1 MSKSKHAAVK
11 RRRLRSFNRHVRW
24 QKVNQTHSSAP
35 PPCTHKHTLANTW
48 KTAAVHFHTESKQPF
63 CLEPPSGS
71 ETLCCHCS
79 SVKRRRAELWL
90 SAPCHCM
97 CVQLHRGPGAWV
109 SIPAAPAPPLLP
121 LLIPQERVAPD
132 RDSDLTLPSCSA
144 TSHVRANISHT
155 YVRAHFSPS
164 FSIFSLLTF
173 FHNFPGSSFNQMP
186 SLKQNFTVV
195 FKKVILPR

>member
-109 SIPAAPAPPLLP
+109 SIPAAPAPSSLTTTHSTRESGSRSRLWPYAALL
-121 LLIPQERVAPD
+121 L
-132 RDSDLTLPSCSA
+132 
-144 TSHVRANISHT
+144 SHVTRASKYLTHIRPCTLFPRPS
-155 YVRAHFSPS
+155 VSFLFSP
-164 FSIFSLLTF
+164 FSIIFRGVHSIKCPAL
-173 FHNFPGSSFNQMP
+173 SRISQ
-186 SLKQNFTVV
+186 
-195 FKKVILPR
+195 

>member
-1 MSKSKHAAVK
+1 MSKSKHAAIK
-11 RRRLRSFNRHVRW
+11 HRRLRSFSWHVRW
-24 QKVNQTHSSAP
+24 QRVNQTHSSTT
-35 PPCTHKHTLANTW
+35 PCTHKHTLANTW

-63 CLEPPSGS
+63 CLKPPSGS
-71 ETLCCHCS
+71 ETSCCHCS

-132 RDSDLTLPSCSA
+132 RDSDLMLPSCSA
-144 TSHVRANISHT
+144 TSHVQANISHA
-155 YVRAHFSPS
+155 YVRVHFSRPS
-164 FSIFSLLTF
+164 VSFPFSPFSY
-173 FHNFPGSSFNQMP
+173 NFQESSFNH
-186 SLKQNFTVV
+186 
-195 FKKVILPR
+195 LP